1 MEHHLGLLLALNSL
15 INLED
20 RVDTGALGGPFIKFF
35 IVMFNIQLLNLMQ
48 RRNFEMLLSKVT
60 PVKENN

>member
-1 MEHHLGLLLALNSL
+1 MEHHLGLLLALSSL

-20 RVDTGALGGPFIKFF
+20 GVNTGDLGGPFIKSF

-48 RRNFEMLLSKVT
+48 RNVFEMLLSKVT